1 MCFGQVAAPEPIKIE
16 KPVFVR
22 NPFLD
27 DDDTD
32 ARSADA
38 LRRGR
43 SSLVIPSGTGI
54 GFEGAGGSVEAGV
67 GGTVTSSSRRR
78 GAGTYGPRGIPA
90 GYGAG
95 TTGGQRYG
103 GSSDNRSYE

>member
-1 MCFGQVAAPEPIKIE
+1 MCFGQVSAPEPIKIE

-27 DDDTD
+27 DDSD

-38 LRRGR
+38 KRRGR

-67 GGTVTSSSRRR
+67 GGTVKSPGRRP

-95 TTGGQRYG
+95 TAGGQNYG
-103 GSSDNRSYE
+103 GSSENRSYQ

>member
-1 MCFGQVAAPEPIKIE
+1 MCFPSVDAPEPIEIE

-27 DDDTD
+27 EDEQN

-43 SSLVIPSGTGI
+43 SSLVIPGGTGI
-54 GFEGAGGSVEAGV
+54 GFEGAGGQSAAVAG
-67 GGTVTSSSRRR
+67 GSGSR
-78 GAGTYGPRGIPA
+78 A
-90 GYGAG
+90 GYGPK
-95 TTGGQRYG
+95 TIG
-103 GSSDNRSYE
+103 GSGAGGSNSLYDTPPPTPRGGSGPIAHQ